1 MKISKND
8 ENKIIVDV
16 KVKTRKL
23 ATDPYES
30 ISLGDVIQFLESKNI
45 DVLNNYVCD
54 QELTIGNH
62 ADNLPL
68 SGQFIFFKKKTL
80 TSAPKTDTVE
90 EVQEEVKPEP
100 KTVSTKSATT
110 GRRRRRT
117 RATRPK
123 EENKLL
129 GTETVE

>member
-8 ENKIIVDV
+8 GNNIVVDV
-16 KVKTRKL
+16 RVKTRKL

-30 ISLGDVIQFLESKNI
+30 IDFGDVVKFLEGEGI
-45 DVLNNYVCD
+45 DVLNDYVC
-54 QELTIGNH
+54 EKKLVVANH
-62 ADNLPL
+62 AENLPL
-68 SGQFIFFKKKTL
+68 SGQFVFSKKKTL
-80 TSAPKTDTVE
+80 TLAPKADTVE

-100 KTVSTKSATT
+100 KTVSTKPATT
-110 GRRRRRT
+110 SRRRRRS
-117 RATRPK
+117 RATRSK